1 MLELPGDELMTVPA
15 FLLHVVRAR
24 RGHVA
29 LRVKRRGIYRETSW
43 SQMLEQIARIALG
56 LHALGVRKRDRV
68 AIVGDPSPEWL
79 YCDFAVQCL
88 GAVSYGLYPT
98 SSREEIEYTLRHG
111 GASILIAEDQEH
123 VDKVVP
129 LLERLPDLR
138 RVVVIDD
145 SNIFDLQR
153 DMLMSLAELA
163 ELGDRQKRE
172 TFANLCNAVRPD
184 DPVTIVYTSG
194 SSAHPKGAVYTHRA
208 LITQGHQFFAFPE
221 LADCSGVRS
230 VVHLPLNHLY
240 ERMNTPMGMLVKG
253 IVPHFGEEVERFLET
268 LADVAP
274 QHHASVPRYWSKLAS
289 RVIVGIENSTWIKR
303 ASYRLA
309 MRVGI
314 GYRRRLWRGKR
325 TLLLRALYAGARIV
339 VFDRMLRKLGLHRV
353 RLALSAGAPLPG
365 EVQSLWQ
372 IWGVNLKNMYGQT
385 EGGVITAQF
394 ESFPRPGTVGR
405 AYPGG
410 EVRLGPDDEIIVSSP
425 GHFSAY
431 WDDAKATG
439 ETLQPDGIRT
449 GDVGSIDAQGLL
461 SIVDRKK
468 DILITAGGKNVSPS
482 RIETALK
489 SSPYISE
496 ASVVGEQRKYLTAL
510 IELDMGTVSE
520 WARSNSVAYTIY
532 HSLAT
537 NPLVFELIGREVERV
552 NAELGRV
559 EQIKAFRILNR
570 ELDPE
575 VEGEAVTATR
585 KIKRALLHKHFAHLI
600 GEMYSDEE
608 EKRIERQLAQ
618 VK

>member
-1 MLELPGDELMTVPA
+1 MTVPT
-15 FLLHVVRAR
+15 LLRHVAHAR
-24 RGHVA
+24 SGYVA
-29 LRVKRRGIYRETSW
+29 LRAKRRGIYRETSW
-43 SQMLEQIARIALG
+43 AEMLDEIARIALG
-56 LHALGVRKRDRV
+56 LDTLGVRKGDRV

-123 VDKVVP
+123 VDKVLP
-129 LLERLPDLR
+129 RLDRLPELR

-145 SNIFDLQR
+145 SNIYHFQHDA
-153 DMLMSLAELA
+153 LMSLADLT

-172 TFANLCNAVRPD
+172 TFTGLCNAVRPD

-221 LADCSGVRS
+221 LADCSGIRS

-268 LADVAP
+268 LVDVAP

-289 RVIVGIENSTWIKR
+289 RVIVGIENSSWIKG

-309 MRVGI
+309 MRIGL
-314 GYRRRLWRGKR
+314 GYRRRLWGGKR
-325 TLLLRALYAGARIV
+325 PILLRALYEGARIA
-339 VFDRMLRKLGLHRV
+339 VFDRMLKKLGLHRV

-372 IWGVNLKNMYGQT
+372 VWGVNLKNMYGQT

-394 ESFPRPGTVGR
+394 ERFPRPGTVGR

-431 WDDAKATG
+431 WGDAKATE
-439 ETLQPDGIRT
+439 ETLRPDGIRT
-449 GDVGSIDAQGLL
+449 GDVGAIDAQGLL

-482 RIETALK
+482 LIETALK

-496 ASVVGEQRKYLTAL
+496 ASVVGERRKYLTAL
-510 IELDMGTVSE
+510 IELDVGIVSE
-520 WARSNSVAYTIY
+520 WARANRVAYGSY

-537 NPLVFELIGREVERV
+537 NPAVFDLIAREVQRV
-552 NAELGRV
+552 NAGLGRV
-559 EQIKAFRILNR
+559 EQIKAFRVLDR

-585 KIKRALLHKHFAHLI
+585 KIKRALLQKHFAHLI
-600 GEMYSDEE
+600 DEMYSDEE
-608 EKRIERQLAQ
+608 EKRIGRQLAQ
-618 VK
+618 AE